1 MKKLFLLI
9 IIFFNFSCMKDTFI
23 VNPRSIKEAKER
35 NAFIKEFMGDG
46 SVISFE
52 GNEYLINEVYLT
64 YGIDSKK
71 VHEQAVSLVFKTINN
86 KTQKF
91 DCPDDYTKFEII
103 IDTIKYDLG
112 ERTHSLEST
121 IPTST
126 SDFVLVYYDNK
137 IKKIINFKE
146 K

>member
-1 MKKLFLLI
+1 
-9 IIFFNFSCMKDTFI
+9 MKDTFI

-35 NAFIKEFMGDG
+35 NAFIKEFIGDNTI
-46 SVISFE
+46 ISFE

-71 VHEQAVSLVFKTINN
+71 VHKQAVSLVFKTINN

-126 SDFVLVYYDNK
+126 KDFVLVYYDNK

-146 K
+146 SREYN

>member
-1 MKKLFLLI
+1 
-9 IIFFNFSCMKDTFI
+9 MKDTFI

-35 NAFIKEFMGDG
+35 NAFIKEFIGDNTI
-46 SVISFE
+46 ISFE
-52 GNEYLINEVYLT
+52 GNQYLINEVYLT
-64 YGIDSKK
+64 YRIDNKK
-71 VHEQAVSLVFKTINN
+71 VYKQAVSLVFKTINN

-112 ERTHSLEST
+112 ETTHSLEST
-121 IPTST
+121 IPTNT

-137 IKKIINFKE
+137 IKKIIKFKE
-146 K
+146 KQRI

>member
-1 MKKLFLLI
+1 
-9 IIFFNFSCMKDTFI
+9 MKDTFI
-23 VNPRSIKEAKER
+23 VNPRSVKEAKER
-35 NAFIKEFMGDG
+35 NAFIKEFMGDDN
-46 SVISFE
+46 VISFE
-52 GNEYLINEVYLT
+52 GNEYLIDEVYLT

-71 VHEQAVSLVFKTINN
+71 VHKQAVSLIFKTINT
-86 KTQKF
+86 KTRKI
-91 DCPDDYTKFEII
+91 DCPDDYAKFEII
-103 IDTIKYDLG
+103 IDTINYDLG
-112 ERTHSLEST
+112 ERSHSLEST

>member
-1 MKKLFLLI
+1 MKNLFLI
-9 IIFFNFSCMKDTFI
+9 IILVFNFSCMKDTFI

-35 NAFIKEFMGDG
+35 KAFIKEFIGDNTI
-46 SVISFE
+46 ISFE

-71 VHEQAVSLVFKTINN
+71 VHKQAVSLVFKTVNN

-103 IDTIKYDLG
+103 IDTVKYDLG

-121 IPTST
+121 IPIGTSN
-126 SDFVLVYYDNK
+126 FLLVYYDNK